1 MYSPMTIAI
10 NSSII
15 IVTTLKHIIV
25 VSHLLRRLDKFSS
38 INNVNDDNNDVHS
51 IMVII
56 PLLT

>member
-15 IVTTLKHIIV
+15 IVTAHKHIIV
-25 VSHLLRRLDKFSS
+25 VSHLLRRLDKFPS
-38 INNVNDDNNDVHS
+38 ISNVNDDNNDVHS
-51 IMVII
+51 NMVII